1 MAKVLAVACKH
12 EDVSLDPQHSGKRL
26 QCDCA
31 M

>member
-1 MAKVLAVACKH
+1 MAKVLAVAYKH
-12 EDVSLDPQHSGKRL
+12 EDLGLDSQHTGKRL